1 MLQDSGRSR
10 VIAYHSRE
18 IGNILLDYYH
28 LENIKMVERKM
39 VTGQGYGLGIGE
51 CKELC
56 RRGHGA

>member
-10 VIAYHSRE
+10 VIVCHSRDT
-18 IGNILLDYYH
+18 GNMLLYDYH

-51 CKELC
+51 CKRLC
-56 RRGHGA
+56 PAVNGA

>member
-10 VIAYHSRE
+10 VIACHSRE
-18 IGNILLDYYH
+18 IENILLDYYH

>member
-10 VIAYHSRE
+10 VIACHPRD
-18 IGNILLDYYH
+18 IGNMLLYDYH
-28 LENIKMVERKM
+28 LENIKM

>member
-10 VIAYHSRE
+10 VIACHPRD
-18 IGNILLDYYH
+18 IGNMLLYDYH
-28 LENIKMVERKM
+28 LENIKMVEKKM
-39 VTGQGYGLGIGE
+39 VSGQGYGLGIGE